1 MYKYNFKEFFQ
12 FEFIKYLF
20 IGLVNTIFGYSVYSI
35 FIYIGLNYSIALMM
49 ATTIGVIFNYNTYRS
64 FLFNKR
70 GERKAFIKFLSGY
83 VMVYF
88 VNLLLLGYLN
98 LLFNE
103 YISQMICIPP
113 VVIFNWIIFKYW
125 VFK

>member
-1 MYKYNFKEFFQ
+1 MYKDNLKIIFQ

-35 FIYIGLNYSIALMM
+35 FIYIGLDYSIALMM
-49 ATTIGVIFNYNTYRS
+49 ATVIGVIFNYNTYRQI
-64 FLFNKR
+64 LFNK
-70 GERKAFIKFLSGY
+70 KSKKTIFIKFLSSY
-83 VMVYF
+83 IIVYF
-88 VNLLLLGYLN
+88 VNLILLDHLN

-103 YISQMICIPP
+103 YISQIICIPP
-113 VVIFNWIIFKYW
+113 VVIFNWVIFKYW